1 MTLRKWTF
9 TVDPED
15 AELRLDQLIAKRT
28 DLSRRA
34 AREAL
39 KLGGV
44 QVDRKRVKVAGKLV
58 KPGAELRVAF
68 DPDLPPIPTT
78 LIPVVFEDDWLLA
91 VDKPAGIAT
100 QGTWATDRHDLLALL
115 KTQRPDLKLFLH
127 HRLDQ
132 GTSGLLVLA
141 KDPKANKGLAT
152 AFAGRDLE
160 KLYLARISGPL
171 DACTVEAPI
180 GRIRG
185 ADPGRFGCSND
196 RSGSAGGDLIDPK
209 SARTDFR
216 PTTAEET
223 GELVPGHWVV
233 ARLHTG
239 RTHQIRVHL
248 AHLGRPVLG
257 DALYGG
263 EASDRLWL
271 HAWRLGL
278 KHPVTGEDLRLEAP
292 PKRFQNATTGL

>member
-9 TVDPED
+9 TVAPED

-28 DLSRRA
+28 ELSRRS

-44 QVDRKRVKVAGKLV
+44 QVDRKRVKVAGRLV
-58 KPGAELRVAF
+58 KPGLEVRVAF
-68 DPDLPPIPTT
+68 DPDLPPVPTT
-78 LIPVVFEDDWLLA
+78 AIPIVFEDDWILA

-115 KTQRPDLKLFLH
+115 KTQRPDLNLFLH

-141 KDPKANKGLAT
+141 KDPKANKGLAS
-152 AFAGRDLE
+152 AFADRDLE
-160 KLYLARISGPL
+160 KLYLARLSEPL
-171 DACTVEAPI
+171 EACSVEAPI
-180 GRIRG
+180 GRLRG
-185 ADPGRFGCSND
+185 ADPGRFGC
-196 RSGSAGGDLIDPK
+196 AGELMDPK
-209 SARTDFR
+209 SARTDVR
-216 PTTAEET
+216 PATAEET
-223 GELVPGHWVV
+223 AGLVPGHWVV
-233 ARLHTG
+233 ARIHTG

-248 AHLGRPVLG
+248 AHLGRPILG

-263 EASDRLWL
+263 APSDRIWL

-278 KHPVTGEDLRLEAP
+278 KHPVTGKDLQLEAP
-292 PKRFQNATTGL
+292 PLRFRTGD

>member
-9 TVDPED
+9 TVAPED

-28 DLSRRA
+28 ELSRRA

-58 KPGAELRVAF
+58 KPGLEVRVAY
-68 DPDLPPIPTT
+68 DPDLPAVPTT
-78 LIPVVFEDDWLLA
+78 AIPIVFEDAWILA

-115 KTQRPDLKLFLH
+115 KTQRPDLGLFLH

-141 KDPKANKGLAT
+141 KDPKANKGLAS
-152 AFAGRDLE
+152 AFADRDLE
-160 KLYLARISGPL
+160 KLYLARISEPL
-171 DACTVEAPI
+171 EACTVEAPI
-180 GRIRG
+180 GRLRG
-185 ADPGRFGCSND
+185 ADPGRFGCS
-196 RSGSAGGDLIDPK
+196 GDLMDPK

-216 PTTAEET
+216 PATAEET
-223 GELVPGHWVV
+223 AGLVPGHWVV
-233 ARLHTG
+233 ARIHTG

-248 AHLGRPVLG
+248 AHLGRPILG

-263 EASDRLWL
+263 APSDRIWL

-278 KHPVTGEDLRLEAP
+278 KHPVTGKDLMLEAP
-292 PKRFQNATTGL
+292 PLRFRAEG

>member
-1 MTLRKWTF
+1 MALRKWTF

-28 DLSRRA
+28 DISRRS

-44 QVDRKRVKVAGKLV
+44 QMDRKRVKVAGKLV
-58 KPGAELRVAF
+58 KPGTEIRVAF
-68 DPDLPPIPTT
+68 DPDLPPVPTT
-78 LIPVVFEDDWLLA
+78 PIPVVFEDAWILA

-100 QGTWATDRHDLLALL
+100 QGTWASDRHDLLALL

-160 KLYLARISGPL
+160 KLYLARISAPL
-171 DACTVEAPI
+171 EACTVEAPI
-180 GRIRG
+180 GRLRG
-185 ADPGRFGCSND
+185 ADPGRFGCAEVG
-196 RSGSAGGDLIDPK
+196 SGSAGGDLIEPK

-216 PTTAEET
+216 PATAEEVE
-223 GELVPGHWVV
+223 GLAPGHWVV
-233 ARLHTG
+233 ARIHTG

-248 AHLGRPVLG
+248 GHLGRTILG
-257 DALYGG
+257 DGLYGG
-263 EASDRLWL
+263 PASDRLWL

-278 KHPVTGEDLRLEAP
+278 KHPVTGDDLNLEARP
-292 PKRFQNATTGL
+292 TRFLADR

>member
-28 DLSRRA
+28 ELSRRS

-39 KLGGV
+39 QLGGV
-44 QVDRKRVKVAGKLV
+44 QVDRKRVKVAGKLI
-58 KPGAELRVAF
+58 KPGIEVRVAF
-68 DPDLPPIPTT
+68 DPDLPPVPTT
-78 LIPVVFEDDWLLA
+78 AIPVVFEDEWIMA

-100 QGTWATDRHDLLALL
+100 QGTWASDRHDLLALL

-141 KDPKANKGLAT
+141 KDPKANKGLAA
-152 AFAGRDLE
+152 AFADRDLM
-160 KLYLARISGPL
+160 KLYLAQISEPL
-171 DACTVEAPI
+171 EACTVEVPI
-180 GRIRG
+180 GRLRG
-185 ADPGRFGCSND
+185 ADPGRFGC
-196 RSGSAGGDLIDPK
+196 AGDLMEAK
-209 SARTDFR
+209 YARTDFR

-223 GELVPGHWVV
+223 AGLVPGHWVV
-233 ARLHTG
+233 ARIHTG

-248 AHLGRPVLG
+248 QHLGRPILG
-257 DALYGG
+257 DSLYGG
-263 EASDRLWL
+263 AASDRIWL

-278 KHPVTGEDLRLEAP
+278 KHPVTGQDLLLEAP
-292 PKRFQNATTGL
+292 PERFRT

>member
-9 TVDPED
+9 IVAPED
-15 AELRLDQLIAKRT
+15 ADLRLDQLIAKGT
-28 DLSRRA
+28 ELSRRA

-58 KPGAELRVAF
+58 KPGLEIRVAF
-68 DPDLPPIPTT
+68 DPDLPPVPEMAIP
-78 LIPVVFEDDWLLA
+78 IVFEDAWILA
-91 VDKPAGIAT
+91 VDKPAGLAT

-115 KTQRPDLKLFLH
+115 KTQRPELKLALH

-141 KDPKANKGLAT
+141 KDPKANAGLSA
-152 AFAGRDLE
+152 AFASRDLE
-160 KLYLARISGPL
+160 KLYLVRITAPL
-171 DACTVEAPI
+171 EACTLEASI

-185 ADPGRFGCSND
+185 ANPGRFGCS
-196 RSGSAGGDLIDPK
+196 GDLIDPK

-216 PTTAEET
+216 PATAEESA
-223 GELVPGHWVV
+223 GLVPGYWVV
-233 ARLHTG
+233 ARIHTG

-248 AHLGRPVLG
+248 NHLGRPVLG
-257 DALYGG
+257 DTLYGG
-263 EASDRLWL
+263 AASDRLWL

-278 KHPVTGEDLRLEAP
+278 KHPVTGEALRLEAP
-292 PKRFQNATTGL
+292 PTRFQA